1 MKRLRGRLAE
11 AGVTQREMAILI
23 KRIQKW
29 VTDLLQGRAEPTLS
43 DIWNIM
49 DVLHIDAGEMARY
62 FPRRRK

>member
-23 KRIQKW
+23 KRSQKW

-49 DVLHIDAGEMARY
+49 DVLHIDAGEMARS